1 TRSKEALSLFNGTN
15 FEPHVGSTFITQP
28 PVASCS
34 LLGKV
39 AAIRLR
45 PLSTGAV
52 IEPCPS
58 HRLSPSESTTCPDA
72 RRLLKSERWPS
83 YKCLS
88 LVGGVGIINRPDSER
103 NWSGVSGTGISGSG
117 FTTRKDCTS
126 SCCSL
131 DIAKGSKRC
140 KECYYQTSSTG
151 KGKRLCI
158 GNTILTYLI

>member
-1 TRSKEALSLFNGTN
+1 MGGGMATDVFLVQILLGYNNIDICHPF
-15 FEPHVGSTFITQP
+15 FWPCITKP
-28 PVASCS
+28 PVAPCS
-34 LLGKV
+34 EPGKA

-45 PLSTGAV
+45 PLATGAV
-52 IEPCPS
+52 IEPCLS
-58 HRLSPSESTTCPDA
+58 HRLSPSESTTCPET

-83 YKCLS
+83 DKCLS

-103 NWSGVSGTGISGSG
+103 NWSGVSRTGISGSG

-140 KECYYQTSSTG
+140 KECY
-151 KGKRLCI
+151 
-158 GNTILTYLI
+158 